1 MKTWQGRVLLFVSA
15 LLAGCG
21 ELETV
26 PTEVPHDAVPPV
38 RMPTDAIQPSI
49 STGSQQPPSDVSED
63 FQGHYTWLDV
73 SVDVGWSS
81 PTVAYGQSIVR
92 YWASNATSTIELK
105 VRNAQGTQ
113 VGENSATSQE
123 WWLIPWRST
132 LYASTS
138 VTVSGT
144 CGQVAQAKATGSVWD
159 SAISSS
165 KGWLSWGN
173 QTATATNSAVQPE
186 CAPTRCLDPSASN
199 YYGPLPCTYAT
210 APTGGGDGSTTG
222 TSGSTPPP
230 TYQPAPFVPTGHWE
244 CNIYFIGTDYER
256 EYCTWYADYT
266 RLPKAPS
273 LALIAADASAR
284 STLASADLPSVF
296 IIVSDQVPAD
306 AMAVIER
313 HRQGPFR
320 NVLLVSS
327 STVRPAVLVA
337 ALRALADSRARD
349 GETPSRDL
357 QLTLKGGVLD
367 AQIPAAAREYA
378 ARFASLIASAKY
390 ANAGAY
396 GVRPILELRL
406 DDRT

>member
-1 MKTWQGRVLLFVSA
+1 MKTWQGTVLLFVSA

-21 ELETV
+21 ELETA
-26 PTEVPHDAVPPV
+26 PTEVSHDAVPPMRV
-38 RMPTDAIQPSI
+38 PTDGIQPSI
-49 STGSQQPPSDVSED
+49 STGSQQPPSDVPED

-113 VGENSATSQE
+113 VGENSATSQA

-230 TYQPAPFVPTGHWE
+230 TYQPAPFVPSGHWE

-266 RLPKAPS
+266 RLPTAPS

-284 STLASADLPSVF
+284 TVVSADLPSVF

-349 GETPSRDL
+349 GETPSKDL

-367 AQIPAAAREYA
+367 AQIPATAREYA
-378 ARFASLIASAKY
+378 ARFASLIASAKS

-406 DDRT
+406 DDRK